1 LIGTDAGVFNRC
13 TDEDAGLIFN
23 PDTTGEH
30 GGGFSRANRR
40 EARKLGL
47 LRSKS
52 SEAERER
59 MEPQERNERV
69 CGESP
74 TPMLILFERRYT
86 VKKLLMGVLLLVL
99 IIALTGAVFGA
110 EQESASAP
118 VPQAASQA
126 DPSTQSPPARNNTGD
141 TAWLLISTALVM
153 LMTPGLA
160 FFYGGMVGRKNV
172 LAILMQC
179 FIILCVVS
187 VQWVLFG
194 YSLSFAPG
202 KGFWGSLE
210 WAGLRGVGLAPYPD
224 YAATIPHQLF
234 MIFQMMF
241 AVITP
246 ALIIGAFAERMK
258 FSAFLIFMV
267 LWSTFVY
274 DPVCHW
280 VWGVGGW
287 LKELGALDFAG
298 GTVVHIN
305 AGIAALMTAIFIGKR
320 RGSTQKAILP
330 HNLPFT
336 ILGTALLWFGWF
348 GFNAGSSLGANE
360 IAVNAF
366 VVTNTAAAAAG
377 LSWALLDWA
386 FHEKPTVLGTATG
399 AVAGLVAITPA
410 AGFVS
415 ALSAIVIGIFVS
427 IFCYMAVTIIKPRLG
442 YDDALDVFGVHC
454 VGGIWGALAT
464 GLFASKAV
472 NPAGADGL
480 FFGNPKQFV
489 VQLIA
494 VAITL
499 AYSFVVSLII
509 YKLIDV
515 VMKVRVKEKDEVMG
529 LDLTQHHENAYT
541 ILE

>member
-1 LIGTDAGVFNRC
+1 MKRFFVT
-13 TDEDAGLIFN
+13 
-23 PDTTGEH
+23 
-30 GGGFSRANRR
+30 
-40 EARKLGL
+40 
-47 LRSKS
+47 
-52 SEAERER
+52 
-59 MEPQERNERV
+59 
-69 CGESP
+69 
-74 TPMLILFERRYT
+74 
-86 VKKLLMGVLLLVL
+86 LLLVCFL
-99 IIALTGAVFGA
+99 GMPALALHALAQDAPSVAGGAVREGA
-110 EQESASAP
+110 APSAP
-118 VPQAASQA
+118 AAQAPLKA
-126 DPSTQSPPARNNTGD
+126 DTGD
-141 TAWLLISTALVM
+141 TAWLIVATALVM

-172 LAILMQC
+172 LGILMQC
-179 FIILCVVS
+179 FTILCLIS
-187 VQWVLFG
+187 VQWVLYG

-210 WAGLRGVGLAPYPD
+210 WAGLKGVGFAPYAD

-234 MIFQMMF
+234 MVFQMMF
-241 AVITP
+241 AIITP

-258 FSAFLIFMV
+258 FSAFVVFMV
-267 LWSTFVY
+267 LWATFVY

-305 AGIAALMTAIFIGKR
+305 AGIAALMTAIFIGR
-320 RGSTQKAILP
+320 RKGTAGKAILP

-348 GFNAGSSLGANE
+348 GFNAGSSLGAND

-366 VVTNTAAAAAG
+366 IVTNTAAAAAG
-377 LSWALLDWA
+377 LTWALIDWI
-386 FHEKPTVLGTATG
+386 FNKKPTMLGMATG

-415 ALSAIVIGIFVS
+415 ALSAIAIGVLVS
-427 IFCYMAVTIIKPRLG
+427 VFCYLVVACIKPKLG

-454 VGGIWGALAT
+454 VGGIWGAIAT

-480 FFGNPKQFV
+480 FFGNPKQLL
-489 VQLIA
+489 VQVIA
-494 VAITL
+494 VAATA
-499 AYSFVVSLII
+499 AYSFAASFII
-509 YKLIDV
+509 YKAIDL
-515 VMKVRVKEKDEVMG
+515 VMKVRVKEKDEIVG

-541 ILE
+541 VLE